1 MMAFSLFFNLHAGIH
16 IVGFEYLVF
25 SIDDIAFFS
34 KIEKVEEIPYIAL
47 QYRKIS
53 DEIKLII
60 EYTYTLETDFKI
72 FLDP

>member
-1 MMAFSLFFNLHAGIH
+1 MEFSLFLNLQQQDLNI
-16 IVGFEYLVF
+16 

-53 DEIKLII
+53 DEIKLITI
-60 EYTYTLETDFKI
+60 
-72 FLDP
+72 

>member
-1 MMAFSLFFNLHAGIH
+1 MQVYITYSRIW
-16 IVGFEYLVF
+16 IVF

-53 DEIKLII
+53 DEIKLMI

-72 FLDP
+72 AFLDP